1 MSTMKFTLLRKSV
14 PAWLLLVAIVGA
26 AASISIYVATN
37 LKTTTSQPDFSLTA
51 NPNRETLLNGSDGPY
66 WSTITVGAVNN
77 FTGIVSM
84 AVSSPNG
91 VNERLLKV
99 DGSNQID
106 VSQVLLGRDQSLNLT
121 IRVATAGNYSLIVTG
136 TSGRLSHSVTVN
148 VIARGLALSTNPSP
162 IKVPPASSSTVSVT
176 LTSLNGLAGNFTT
189 SFHQNSGFYW
199 GASGIPTSILIRP
212 GGTTTFTFT
221 ITTYSQFGGGSST
234 LSFYTPLGSTGFVMD
249 VSAP

>member
-1 MSTMKFTLLRKSV
+1 MKFTLLRKSV
-14 PAWLLLVAIVGA
+14 PAWLILVAIIGT
-26 AASISIYVATN
+26 AASISVYVATN
-37 LKTTTSQPDFSLTA
+37 LKTTASQPDFSLTA
-51 NPNRETLLNGSDGPY
+51 SPNRETLLNGSRGY
-66 WSTITVGAVNN
+66 WSTITVGAANN

-84 AVSSPNG
+84 AVSFPNG
-91 VNERLLKV
+91 VNVRLLKV

-121 IRVATAGNYSLIVTG
+121 ISAANAGNYSLVVTG

-148 VIARGLALSTNPSP
+148 IIARGLALSTNPSP
-162 IKVPPASSSTVSVT
+162 IKISPASSSTVSVT

-212 GGTTTFTFT
+212 GGTTTFTIT
-221 ITTYSQFGGGSST
+221 ITTQPQFGGGRST
-234 LSFYTPLGSTGFVMD
+234 LDFDTPLGSTGFQLYVF
-249 VSAP
+249 AP

>member
-1 MSTMKFTLLRKSV
+1 MKFTLLRKSV
-14 PAWLLLVAIVGA
+14 PAWLLLVAIIGA

-37 LKTTTSQPDFSLTA
+37 LKTTASQPDFSLTA

-66 WSTITVGAVNN
+66 WSTITVGAANN

-91 VNERLLKV
+91 VNGRLIRV
-99 DGSNQID
+99 DAGSQID

-121 IRVATAGNYSLIVTG
+121 ISAAIAGNYSLVVTG
-136 TSGRLSHSVTVN
+136 TSGKLSHSVTVN

-162 IKVPPASSSTVSVT
+162 IKISPASSITVSVT

-189 SFHQNSGFYW
+189 FFLKNSGFYW
-199 GASGIPTSILIRP
+199 GVSGIPTSVLIRP
-212 GGTTTFTFT
+212 GGTTTFTIT
-221 ITTYSQFGGGSST
+221 ITTYPQFGGGRST
-234 LSFYTPLGSTGFVMD
+234 LGFDTPLGSTGFQLYVF
-249 VSAP
+249 AP

>member
-51 NPNRETLLNGSDGPY
+51 NPNRETLLNGSRGY

-84 AVSSPNG
+84 AVSLPNG

-148 VIARGLALSTNPSP
+148 VIAR
-162 IKVPPASSSTVSVT
+162 
-176 LTSLNGLAGNFTT
+176 
-189 SFHQNSGFYW
+189 
-199 GASGIPTSILIRP
+199 
-212 GGTTTFTFT
+212 
-221 ITTYSQFGGGSST
+221 
-234 LSFYTPLGSTGFVMD
+234 
-249 VSAP
+249 

>member
-1 MSTMKFTLLRKSV
+1 MKFTLLRKSV
-14 PAWLLLVAIVGA
+14 PAWLLLVAIIGA

-37 LKTTTSQPDFSLTA
+37 LKTTASQPDFSLTA

-66 WSTITVGAVNN
+66 WSTITVGAANN

-91 VNERLLKV
+91 VNGRLIRV
-99 DGSNQID
+99 DAGSQID

-121 IRVATAGNYSLIVTG
+121 ISAAIAGNYSLVVTG
-136 TSGRLSHSVTVN
+136 TSGKLSHSVTVN

-162 IKVPPASSSTVSVT
+162 IKISPASSITVSMT

-189 SFHQNSGFYW
+189 FFLKNTGFYW
-199 GASGIPTSILIRP
+199 GVSGIPTSILIGP
-212 GGTTTFTFT
+212 GGTTTFTIT
-221 ITTYSQFGGGSST
+221 ITTQSQFLGGSST
-234 LSFYTPLGSTGFVMD
+234 LNFYTPLGRAAFVLY
-249 VSAP
+249 VFAP

>member
-1 MSTMKFTLLRKSV
+1 MKFTLLRKSV

-51 NPNRETLLNGSDGPY
+51 
-66 WSTITVGAVNN
+66 
-77 FTGIVSM
+77 
-84 AVSSPNG
+84 
-91 VNERLLKV
+91 
-99 DGSNQID
+99 
-106 VSQVLLGRDQSLNLT
+106 
-121 IRVATAGNYSLIVTG
+121 
-136 TSGRLSHSVTVN
+136 
-148 VIARGLALSTNPSP
+148 NPSP

-212 GGTTTFTFT
+212 GGTTTFTIT
-221 ITTYSQFGGGSST
+221 ITTQPQFGGGSST
-234 LSFYTPLGSTGFVMD
+234 LDFDTPLGSTGFQLH

>member
-1 MSTMKFTLLRKSV
+1 MKFTLLRKSV
-14 PAWLLLVAIVGA
+14 PAWLLLVAIIGA

-37 LKTTTSQPDFSLTA
+37 LKTTASQPDFSLTA
-51 NPNRETLLNGSDGPY
+51 NPNRETLLNGSEGPY
-66 WSTITVGAVNN
+66 WSTITVGAANN

-91 VNERLLKV
+91 VNGRLIRV
-99 DGSNQID
+99 DAGSQID

-121 IRVATAGNYSLIVTG
+121 ISAAIAGNYSLVVTG
-136 TSGRLSHSVTVN
+136 TSDKLSHSVTVN

-162 IKVPPASSSTVSVT
+162 IKISPASSSTVSVT

-212 GGTTTFTFT
+212 GGTTTFTIT
-221 ITTYSQFGGGSST
+221 ITTQPQFGGGRST
-234 LSFYTPLGSTGFVMD
+234 LDFDTPLGSTGFQLYVF
-249 VSAP
+249 AP